1 MNNIPDNIY
10 QAMNQML
17 HDSLRVPIG
26 VDDSLL
32 NQYLKASISYV
43 LAYTGT
49 ADTVIGDDR
58 FIFLCVELASFLY
71 ENRTTQVKEDIPAPL
86 KMVMDQLALNGF
98 NSVKQEV

>member
-1 MNNIPDNIY
+1 MNIPDNIS
-10 QAMNQML
+10 QEMNEML

-32 NQYLKASISYV
+32 NQYLKASVSYV

-49 ADTVIGDDR
+49 AVVNDDR

-71 ENRTTQVKEDIPAPL
+71 ENRTIQVKDIPAPL
-86 KMVMDQLALNGF
+86 KMVLDQLALNGF
-98 NSVKQEV
+98 NA

>member
-1 MNNIPDNIY
+1 MNIPDNIN
-10 QAMNQML
+10 QEMNQML
-17 HDSLRVPIG
+17 HDSLRVPVG
-26 VDDSLL
+26 VDDQIL

-49 ADTVIGDDR
+49 APAIINNDR

-71 ENRTTQVKEDIPAPL
+71 ENRTTQVKDIPAPL

-98 NSVKQEV
+98 NA

>member
-1 MNNIPDNIY
+1 MKNIPDDIY
-10 QAMNQML
+10 KAMNEML

-26 VDDSLL
+26 VDNSLL
-32 NQYLKASISYV
+32 NQYLKASVSYI
-43 LAYTGT
+43 LAYTGA
-49 ADTVIGDDR
+49 ADTVINDDR

-71 ENRTTQVKEDIPAPL
+71 ENRTTQVKDIPLPL

>member
-1 MNNIPDNIY
+1 MNNIPDDIY
-10 QAMNQML
+10 KEMNEML

-43 LAYTGT
+43 LTYTGT
-49 ADTVIGDDR
+49 AVIGDDR
-58 FIFLCVELASFLY
+58 FIFLCVELASNLY
-71 ENRTTQVKEDIPAPL
+71 ENRTIQVKDIPAPL

-98 NSVKQEV
+98 NA

>member
-1 MNNIPDNIY
+1 MNIPDDIY
-10 QAMNQML
+10 KAMNEML

-26 VDDSLL
+26 VDDKLL

-49 ADTVIGDDR
+49 APTVISDDR

-71 ENRTTQVKEDIPAPL
+71 ENRTTQVKDIAAPL

>member
-1 MNNIPDNIY
+1 MNNIPDEIY
-10 QAMNQML
+10 KQMNEMI
-17 HDSLRVPIG
+17 HDSLRIPSG
-26 VDDSLL
+26 VDNQLL
-32 NQYLKASISYV
+32 NRYLNASISYV

-49 ADTVIGDDR
+49 ADTVINNDR

-71 ENRTTQVKEDIPAPL
+71 ENRTTQVKDIPVPL

>member
-1 MNNIPDNIY
+1 MNIPDNIN
-10 QAMNQML
+10 QEMNQML
-17 HDSLRVPIG
+17 YDSLRVPVG
-26 VDDSLL
+26 VDDQIL

-49 ADTVIGDDR
+49 APAIINNDR

-71 ENRTTQVKEDIPAPL
+71 ENRTTQVKDIPAPL

-98 NSVKQEV
+98 NA

>member
-1 MNNIPDNIY
+1 MNNIPDDIN
-10 QAMNQML
+10 QEMNEML

-26 VDDSLL
+26 VDDKLL
-32 NQYLKASISYV
+32 NQYLKASISYI
-43 LAYTGT
+43 LAYIGT
-49 ADTVIGDDR
+49 APAVLNDDR

-71 ENRTTQVKEDIPAPL
+71 ENRATQVKDIPAPL

>member
-1 MNNIPDNIY
+1 MNIPDDIN
-10 QAMNQML
+10 QEMNEML

-32 NQYLKASISYV
+32 NRYLNASISYV

-49 ADTVIGDDR
+49 AEAVINDDR

-71 ENRTTQVKEDIPAPL
+71 ENRTTSVKDISAPL
-86 KMVMDQLALNGF
+86 KVVLDQLALNGF
-98 NSVKQEV
+98 NA

>member
-1 MNNIPDNIY
+1 MKIPDDTY
-10 QAMNQML
+10 KAMNEML

-26 VDDSLL
+26 VDDKLL
-32 NQYLKASISYV
+32 NQYLNASISYV

-71 ENRTTQVKEDIPAPL
+71 ENRTAQVKDIPLPL

-98 NSVKQEV
+98 Y

>member
-1 MNNIPDNIY
+1 MNIPDNIN
-10 QAMNQML
+10 QEMNEML

-32 NQYLKASISYV
+32 NQYLKASVSYV
-43 LAYTGT
+43 LAYTGAT
-49 ADTVIGDDR
+49 PAVLNDDR

-71 ENRTTQVKEDIPAPL
+71 ENRTTQVKDIPAPL

>member
-1 MNNIPDNIY
+1 MNIPDNIY
-10 QAMNQML
+10 QEMDQML

-26 VDDSLL
+26 VDDKLL
-32 NQYLKASISYV
+32 DQYLNASISYV

-49 ADTVIGDDR
+49 AVINDDR

-71 ENRTTQVKEDIPAPL
+71 ENRTTSVKDIPAPL

>member
-1 MNNIPDNIY
+1 MNIPDNIY
-10 QAMNQML
+10 KESNEML

-26 VDDSLL
+26 VDDKLL
-32 NQYLKASISYV
+32 NQYLKTSVSYV

-49 ADTVIGDDR
+49 ADTVINDDR

-71 ENRTTQVKEDIPAPL
+71 ENRTTLVKDIPAPL

-98 NSVKQEV
+98 NA

>member
-1 MNNIPDNIY
+1 MNIPDDISQETNE
-10 QAMNQML
+10 ML

-26 VDDSLL
+26 VDDKLL
-32 NQYLKASISYV
+32 NQYLKVSVTYV

-49 ADTVIGDDR
+49 APSVINDDR

-71 ENRTTQVKEDIPAPL
+71 ENRTIQVKDIPAPL

-98 NSVKQEV
+98 NA

>member
-1 MNNIPDNIY
+1 MKNIPDDIY
-10 QAMNQML
+10 KEMNDML

-43 LAYTGT
+43 LAYTG
-49 ADTVIGDDR
+49 ASKAIINDDR

-71 ENRTTQVKEDIPAPL
+71 ENRTTQVKGIPAPL

-98 NSVKQEV
+98 NSNRAY

>member
-1 MNNIPDNIY
+1 MNNIPDDIN
-10 QAMNQML
+10 QEMNEML

-26 VDDSLL
+26 VDDKLL

-43 LAYTGT
+43 LAYTET
-49 ADTVIGDDR
+49 APTVLNDDR

-71 ENRTTQVKEDIPAPL
+71 ENRTTQVKDIPATL

-98 NSVKQEV
+98 NA

>member
-1 MNNIPDNIY
+1 MNNIPDDIN
-10 QAMNQML
+10 QEMNQML

-26 VDDSLL
+26 VDDKLL
-32 NQYLKASISYV
+32 NQYLKVSVSYV

-49 ADTVIGDDR
+49 APTVLNDDR

-71 ENRTTQVKEDIPAPL
+71 ENRTAQVKDLPAPL

>member
-1 MNNIPDNIY
+1 MNIPDNIN
-10 QAMNQML
+10 QEMNEML

-26 VDDSLL
+26 VDNQLL

-49 ADTVIGDDR
+49 APSVINDDR

-71 ENRTTQVKEDIPAPL
+71 ENRTTQVKDIPAPL
-86 KMVMDQLALNGF
+86 KMVMDQVALNGF
-98 NSVKQEV
+98 NA

>member
-1 MNNIPDNIY
+1 MNNIPDDIN
-10 QAMNQML
+10 QEMNEML

-26 VDDSLL
+26 VDDKLL

-49 ADTVIGDDR
+49 APAVINDDR

-71 ENRTTQVKEDIPAPL
+71 ENRTTQIKDIAAPL
-86 KMVMDQLALNGF
+86 KMVLEQLALNGF
-98 NSVKQEV
+98 NA

>member
-1 MNNIPDNIY
+1 MNIPDDIY
-10 QAMNQML
+10 KETNEML
-17 HDSLRVPIG
+17 HDSLRVPSG

-49 ADTVIGDDR
+49 ADTVINDDR

-71 ENRTTQVKEDIPAPL
+71 ENRATQVKDIPAPL

-98 NSVKQEV
+98 NQI